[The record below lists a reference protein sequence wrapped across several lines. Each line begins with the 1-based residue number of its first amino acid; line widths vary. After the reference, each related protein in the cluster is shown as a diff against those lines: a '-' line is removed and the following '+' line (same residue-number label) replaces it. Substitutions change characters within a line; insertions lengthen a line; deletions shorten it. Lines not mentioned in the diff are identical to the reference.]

1 MEVSGVTVP
10 GTSASAGKL
19 RETWTAGG
27 EEGGTKQGEGVGRLA
42 GLSKSWPGWGGGEGE
57 AEIRAPDWIGLCSM
71 VVEQ

>member
-27 EEGGTKQGEGVGRLA
+27 EEGDTKQGEERGDWLASVNLGQA
-42 GLSKSWPGWGGGEGE
+42 GLGE
-57 AEIRAPDWIGLCSM
+57 RVKLKTGLLTG
-71 VVEQ
+71 